1 MNERQRYALTH
12 PINEARL
19 SPGAVD
25 AYRDSRTERG
35 LLLMSV
41 LAVDR

>member
-1 MNERQRYALTH
+1 MNQRQEFALLNPLNTA
-12 PINEARL
+12 NGMGM
-19 SPGAVD
+19 S
-25 AYRDSRTERG
+25 AYRAVRTERG